1 MIEFLL
7 EPTQTGCA
15 HLPADTPEIMQNND
29 LMDPGTSPKRDT
41 AHFPAST
48 PKIMHHNDLMEDA
61 GHTKIMCKF
70 NDPSG
75 GWGTPDLSK
84 SCANLVILLGGS
96 PNHVQIQSSF
106 LGMWATEHSQ
116 IMCKFSN
123 PSGGWGT
130 PDTPCKFSNPSGGWG
145 IPGAPKSCANS
156 KILLGGWG
164 HVQIR

>member
-75 GWGTPDLSK
+75 DGGHRTP
-84 SCANLVILLGGS
+84 
-96 PNHVQIQSSF
+96 PNHVQIQ
-106 LGMWATEHSQ
+106 
-116 IMCKFSN
+116 
-123 PSGGWGT
+123 
-130 PDTPCKFSNPSGGWG
+130 
-145 IPGAPKSCANS
+145 
-156 KILLGGWG
+156 
-164 HVQIR
+164 